1 MKKSVIEKFDGLYKR
16 VMERKESKVV
26 EIIDGCKFVGEMK
39 PMKDPLKIK
48 DMIYFWGF
56 DCYRKTEK
64 GSWKLM
70 YKWGSMYDW
79 SDDTIYKGT
88 EDLVRYL
95 KYQMFDWFYSPLIR
109 LGEEEKKTWIRL
121 FGSNGKEWNNQVRRI
136 QKSVESLGMKFTPEF
151 LAIS

>member
-1 MKKSVIEKFDGLYKR
+1 MNKSVIAKFDSLYKK

-26 EIIDGCKFVGEMK
+26 EIIDGCKLVGTMK
-39 PMKDPLKIK
+39 VCDDLFRPNEK
-48 DMIYFWGF
+48 IYFWGF
-56 DCYRKTEK
+56 DCYRKTKK
-64 GSWKLM
+64 GCWKIMYKCGLM
-70 YKWGSMYDW
+70 YSY
-79 SDDTIYKGT
+79 TEEYNGT
-88 EDLVRYL
+88 EDLVRHL

-109 LGEEEKKTWIRL
+109 LGEDEKKTWIRL

>member
-1 MKKSVIEKFDGLYKR
+1 MNKSVIEKFDNLYKR

-26 EIIDGCKFVGEMK
+26 EIIDGCKIVGTMA
-39 PMKDPLKIK
+39 PTKDPLGLT
-48 DMIYFWGF
+48 DTIYFWGF
-56 DCYRKTEK
+56 DYYRKTEK
-64 GSWKLM
+64 GCWKLM
-70 YKWGSMYDW
+70 CKCGLMGDW
-79 SDDTIYKGT
+79 TVEHNGT
-88 EDLVRYL
+88 EDLVRHL

>member
-64 GSWKLM
+64 GHWKIMCKYGKM
-70 YKWGSMYDW
+70 YEW
-79 SDDTIYKGT
+79 SEESRYRGT
-88 EDLVRYL
+88 EDLANHL
-95 KYQMFDWFYSPLIR
+95 KYQMFDIHDSPLIR